1 VNGKPHFFL
10 DQNYMTTTSV
20 LVTEP
25 CTHNLLH
32 IGSEITIDENDIHVG
47 NGWNE
52 GRCVVELDVM
62 TREMYCSV

>member
-1 VNGKPHFFL
+1 
-10 DQNYMTTTSV
+10 MTTTSV

-25 CTHNLLH
+25 CTHNLLD
-32 IGSEITIDENDIHVG
+32 IGSEITIDENDVHVS